1 MNFLDKLQSL
11 PAKKRKLILWIII
24 AILAVFLFLIYI
36 QNLQKRIKY
45 NNGGGLKEELQID
58 KLEERLKD
66 LPEL

>member
-36 QNLQKRIKY
+36 QNIQKRIKY
-45 NNGGGLKEELQID
+45 NNGKQLKEELQID

>member
-58 KLEERLKD
+58 KLEEILKD

>member
-11 PAKKRKLILWIII
+11 PAKKRKLILWTII
-24 AILAVFLFLIYI
+24 AILAVFIFLIYI

-58 KLEERLKD
+58 KLEEILKD

>member
-24 AILAVFLFLIYI
+24 AILAVLLFLIYI
-36 QNLQKRIKY
+36 QNIQKRIKY
-45 NNGGGLKEELQID
+45 NNGKQLEEEFQID